1 VPPARRAAQGLID
14 AVPGTAKRTFGSGV
28 HYVFHFN
35 VVWDHWRDLAGG
47 AWLTIR
53 LSSLALVIGMAL
65 ATVCA
70 YAKAAGPG
78 ALRLI
83 VAAYVEVIRN
93 TPFLVQIFIIYFSLP
108 ALGIAVGA
116 NEAALA
122 AMVVNFGAYGT
133 EILRAGIESVP
144 HGQIDAA
151 RALGLTRLQTFRH
164 VVLFPA
170 LKTVF
175 PALASQFILLM
186 LASSVVSA
194 ISAVELTA
202 VTNSLQS
209 TTFRPFE
216 FYFFATALYLAMA
229 LGFRAVLGGIYWR
242 VFVRGRRS

>member
-1 VPPARRAAQGLID
+1 
-14 AVPGTAKRTFGSGV
+14 V
-28 HYVFHFN
+28 HYAFHFN
-35 VVWDHWRDLAGG
+35 VVWDHWRELAEG
-47 AWLTIR
+47 ALLTIR
-53 LSSLALVIGMAL
+53 LSALAMMIGLVV

-70 YAKAAGPG
+70 YGKAAGPS
-78 ALRLI
+78 AIRWAI
-83 VAAYVEVIRN
+83 AAYVELIRN

-108 ALGIAVGA
+108 ALGISVDA

-133 EILRAGIESVP
+133 EILRAGIESIG

-151 RALGLTRLQTFRH
+151 RALGLTRLQTFRY

-202 VTNSLQS
+202 ITNSLQS

-216 FYFFATALYLAMA
+216 FYFVATGLYLGMA
-229 LGFRAVLGGIYWR
+229 LGFRAVLGGVYWM
-242 VFVRGRRS
+242 VFVRGQRS

>member
-1 VPPARRAAQGLID
+1 VRGPR
-14 AVPGTAKRTFGSGV
+14 GTACQKATTGV
-28 HYVFHFN
+28 HYAFHFN
-35 VVWDHWRDLAGG
+35 VVWDHWRELAQG

-53 LSSLALVIGMAL
+53 LSALALIIGLAV

-70 YAKAAGPG
+70 YVKTTGPS
-78 ALRLI
+78 AVRWI
-83 VAAYVEVIRN
+83 VATYVEVIRN
-93 TPFLVQIFIIYFSLP
+93 TPFLVQIFIVFFSLP
-108 ALGIAVGA
+108 ALGVSLDA
-116 NEAALA
+116 NEAALV

-133 EILRAGIESVP
+133 EILRSGIEAIS

-151 RALGLTRLQTFRH
+151 KALGLTRLQTFRH
-164 VVLFPA
+164 VMLFPA
-170 LKTVF
+170 LKIVF

-216 FYFFATALYLAMA
+216 FYFVAAGLYLVMA
-229 LGFRAVLGGIYWR
+229 LGFRAVLGGIYWF
-242 VFVRGRRS
+242 VFVRGRRI

>member
-1 VPPARRAAQGLID
+1 
-14 AVPGTAKRTFGSGV
+14 V
-28 HYVFHFN
+28 HYAFHFN
-35 VVWDHWRDLAGG
+35 VVWDHWRDLADG
-47 AWLTIR
+47 ALLTIR
-53 LSSLALVIGMAL
+53 LSALAMTLGLAV

-70 YAKAAGPG
+70 YAKAAGPSP
-78 ALRLI
+78 LRWTI
-83 VAAYVEVIRN
+83 AAYIEVIRN

-108 ALGIAVGA
+108 ALGISVGA

-133 EILRAGIESVP
+133 EILRAGIESIS
-144 HGQIDAA
+144 HGQINAA
-151 RALGLTRLQTFRH
+151 KALGLTRLQTFRY

-186 LASSVVSA
+186 LASSIVSA

-216 FYFFATALYLAMA
+216 FYFVATGLYLFMA
-229 LGFRAVLGGIYWR
+229 LGFRSVLGTVYWM
-242 VFVRGRRS
+242 VFMRGQRI

>member
-1 VPPARRAAQGLID
+1 M
-14 AVPGTAKRTFGSGV
+14 
-28 HYVFHFN
+28 HYAYHFN
-35 VVWDHWRDLAGG
+35 VVWDHWRDLAEG
-47 AWLTIR
+47 AWLTIQ
-53 LSSLALVIGMAL
+53 LSALAMTIGLAV

-70 YAKAAGPG
+70 YAKTAGPSP
-78 ALRLI
+78 LRRA
-83 VAAYVEVIRN
+83 VATYVEVIRN

-108 ALGIAVGA
+108 TLGISVGA

-122 AMVVNFGAYGT
+122 AMVINFGAYGT
-133 EILRAGIESVP
+133 EILRAGIESIGQ
-144 HGQIDAA
+144 GQIDAA
-151 RALGLTRLQTFRH
+151 KALGLSRLQTFRY

-202 VTNSLQS
+202 LTSSLVS

-216 FYFFATALYLAMA
+216 FYFVATGLYLVMA
-229 LGFRAVLGGIYWR
+229 LGFRAVLGGVYWM
-242 VFVRGRRS
+242 VFMRRQRI

>member
-1 VPPARRAAQGLID
+1 
-14 AVPGTAKRTFGSGV
+14 V
-28 HYVFHFN
+28 HYAFHFN
-35 VVWDHWRDLAGG
+35 VVWEHWRELAEG

-53 LSSLALVIGMAL
+53 LSAMAMTFGLAV

-70 YAKAAGPG
+70 YALGAGPR
-78 ALRLI
+78 ALRAA

-93 TPFLVQIFIIYFSLP
+93 TPFLVQIFIVYFSLP
-108 ALGIAVGA
+108 TLGISVGA

-133 EILRAGIESVP
+133 EILRAGIESIP
-144 HGQIDAA
+144 HGQVEAA
-151 RALGLTRLQTFRH
+151 RALGLSRLQIFRH

-186 LASSVVSA
+186 LASSIVST

-216 FYFFATALYLAMA
+216 FYFVTTGLYLAMA
-229 LGFRAVLGGIYWR
+229 LGFRAVLGAIYWMTFMR
-242 VFVRGRRS
+242 HQRI

>member
-1 VPPARRAAQGLID
+1 M
-14 AVPGTAKRTFGSGV
+14 
-28 HYVFHFN
+28 HYAFHFN
-35 VVWDHWRDLAGG
+35 VVWDHWRELADG

-53 LSSLALVIGMAL
+53 LSALAMTVGLVV

-70 YAKAAGPG
+70 YAKAAGPSP
-78 ALRLI
+78 LRWAI
-83 VAAYVEVIRN
+83 AAYIEGIRN

-108 ALGIAVGA
+108 TLGVSVGA

-151 RALGLTRLQTFRH
+151 RALGLSRLQIFRY

-216 FYFFATALYLAMA
+216 FYFVATGLYLAMA
-229 LGFRAVLGGIYWR
+229 LGFRAVLGGVYWIIFMRRQR
-242 VFVRGRRS
+242 V

>member
-1 VPPARRAAQGLID
+1 
-14 AVPGTAKRTFGSGV
+14 V
-28 HYVFHFN
+28 HYAFHFN
-35 VVWDHWRDLAGG
+35 VVWDHWRELAEG

-53 LSSLALVIGMAL
+53 LSALAMMIGL
-65 ATVCA
+65 IVATVCA
-70 YAKAAGPG
+70 YAKAAGPSPIRW
-78 ALRLI
+78 AI
-83 VAAYVEVIRN
+83 AAYIELIRN

-108 ALGIAVGA
+108 TLGISVDA

-133 EILRAGIESVP
+133 EILRAGIESIG
-144 HGQIDAA
+144 HGQIEAA
-151 RALGLTRLQTFRH
+151 KALGLTRLQTFRY

-216 FYFFATALYLAMA
+216 FYFVATGLYLAMA
-229 LGFRAVLGGIYWR
+229 LGFRAILGGVYWMA
-242 VFVRGRRS
+242 FVRAQRN

>member
-1 VPPARRAAQGLID
+1 
-14 AVPGTAKRTFGSGV
+14 V
-28 HYVFHFN
+28 HYAFHFN
-35 VVWDHWRDLAGG
+35 VVWDHWRELAEG

-53 LSSLALVIGMAL
+53 LSALAMLLGLAV

-70 YAKAAGPG
+70 YAKAAGPR
-78 ALRLI
+78 ALRWAI
-83 VAAYVEVIRN
+83 AAYIELIRN

-108 ALGIAVGA
+108 TLGISIDAT
-116 NEAALA
+116 EAALV
-122 AMVVNFGAYGT
+122 AMVVNLGAYAT
-133 EILRAGIESVP
+133 EILRAGIDAVP

-151 RALGLTRLQTFRH
+151 KALGLSRLQTFRYI
-164 VVLFPA
+164 VLFPA

-186 LASSVVSA
+186 LGSSVVSA

-216 FYFFATALYLAMA
+216 FYFVATGIYLAMA
-229 LGFRAVLGGIYWR
+229 MGFRAVLGSIYWM
-242 VFVRGRRS
+242 VFVRGQGT